1 MTWTALIIEFFSG
14 LFSGAKA
21 VKVAKAAGELDA
33 GKREVAA
40 VDADV
45 AAIKGELAEHPAPR
59 PAPATPAQPAPTT
72 PAPSALSS
80 RITD

>member
-45 AAIKGELAEHPAPR
+45 AAIKGELQEPPIPA
-59 PAPATPAQPAPTT
+59 APTT
-72 PAPSALSS
+72 PTATTSS
-80 RITD
+80 HITD